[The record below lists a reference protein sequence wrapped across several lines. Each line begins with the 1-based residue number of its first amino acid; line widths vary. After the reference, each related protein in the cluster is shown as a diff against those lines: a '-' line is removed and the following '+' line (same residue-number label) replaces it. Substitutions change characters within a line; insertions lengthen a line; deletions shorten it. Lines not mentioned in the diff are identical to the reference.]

1 MYGNGNRNPESTL
14 RDKMKNKIEQKRS
27 EVAYSGE
34 SDEVVKMIL
43 VMLVAKQLSSLYQQ
57 RDGVDYN
64 NKQLSTLII
73 EIWKKF
79 KVTLHAI
86 NIISFRRD
94 LCYVGKVIEI
104 KKAYI
109 IVECMHTAHILTHSL
124 RQLSHKSL

>member
-73 EIWKKF
+73 EI
-79 KVTLHAI
+79 
-86 NIISFRRD
+86 
-94 LCYVGKVIEI
+94 
-104 KKAYI
+104 
-109 IVECMHTAHILTHSL
+109 
-124 RQLSHKSL
+124 